1 LTAAQQLRVSGILVT
16 RFPLSFGGV
25 QAMRYLRISIPALV
39 LLVGAA
45 IFVAAQREPAHAQGH
60 RAIAWEHKLLVVP
73 ASSREEIDSKLQKAG
88 ADGWECVSLAFPTN
102 SISQIGYVVLKR
114 QR

>member
-1 LTAAQQLRVSGILVT
+1 
-16 RFPLSFGGV
+16 
-25 QAMRYLRISIPALV
+25 MRYLRLFVPALV

-45 IFVAAQREPAHAQGH
+45 LFVAAQREPAHAQGH
-60 RAIAWEHKLLVVP
+60 RAIVWEHKVLVVP
-73 ASSREEIDSKLQKAG
+73 STNKDAIESKLQKAG

-102 SISQIGYVVLKR
+102 SLSQGGYVVLKR